1 MQLSLIQETPPE
13 NTDPE
18 CLDNAKSF
26 KTLRMWQREK
36 GRKWVLLLGNPHPR
50 IGNWNDVSA
59 CYATRSQGNSDL

>member
-50 IGNWNDVSA
+50 IGN
-59 CYATRSQGNSDL
+59 